1 MIKLSKTSAVLVGFA
16 LAAVGMSLWAQQP
29 EESRAR
35 RQSRPRTQ
43 RPLQP
48 PPKATGETR
57 VRPAYVVEPPDLIIV
72 EVLEA
77 LPGRPISGERLV
89 RPDGSISLG
98 YYGDIRVAGLSI
110 AEIKEKVVL
119 HLRKF
124 ITDETLGL
132 VEINYETG
140 ERKTDPKTNKIKEIP
155 PRETDRVFVDV
166 TSYNSAASYVEGDVL
181 LPGRIP
187 YTGGDTVLDLIHH
200 AGGLLPIADR
210 AKIRLVRNFPKGS
223 PTQILPV
230 DYEELTMGTD
240 SSTNYLILP
249 NDRLVVPHDP
259 YYKMDKASAIKLSSE
274 FGLKGAQARLDK
286 DSSDDRDSEK
296 SIYFGRKPSPPRQV
310 EPPTE
315 LEQRVSEIETKLDKL
330 IELMEGDKGKPRSQG
345 NTAPAADPAKS
356 ETFEPPA
363 GRDPLQ
369 GDEEKPERKLRSL
382 PHPVSP
388 ERDPFQVERAKADV
402 RPGVIPEI
410 PTERDPFAQDSRTDH
425 KSASPS
431 LPPAAEARKAAME
444 PPAVDAAEP
453 DSVRSSERRARVPSH
468 DRDPVRRREALR
480 PVPGRTPMPRARRTM
495 PRKAPR
501 GPQAP
506 REAVRP
512 SPGAPPSENQPPEP

>member
-48 PPKATGETR
+48 TPKATEETR
-57 VRPAYVVEPPDLIIV
+57 ARPAYVVEPPDLIIV
-72 EVLEA
+72 EVIEA

-98 YYGDIRVAGLSI
+98 FYGDIPVAGLTI
-110 AEIKEKVVL
+110 PEIKEKIVL

-124 ITDETLGL
+124 IADETLGL
-132 VEINYETG
+132 VEIDYETG
-140 ERKTDPKTNKIKEIP
+140 EPQIDPKIKEIP

-210 AKIRLVRNFPKGS
+210 VKIRLVRSFPKGS

-240 SSTNYLILP
+240 SSTNYAILP

-259 YYKMDKASAIKLSSE
+259 SYKLDKASAVKLSSE
-274 FGLKGAQARLDK
+274 FGLKGAQARLDR

-330 IELMEGDKGKPRSQG
+330 IELMEGDKGKPKSQG
-345 NTAPAADPAKS
+345 NTAPAADPAMR

-369 GDEEKPERKLRSL
+369 GDEEKPARKPRTL
-382 PHPVSP
+382 PDPVSP
-388 ERDPFQVERAKADV
+388 ERDPFQIERAKADV
-402 RPGVIPEI
+402 KPSVVPEI
-410 PTERDPFAQDSRTDH
+410 PTERDPFAQDSRADD

-431 LPPAAEARKAAME
+431 LPPASEAREPAME
-444 PPAVDAAEP
+444 PPAVDAVEP
-453 DSVRSSERRARVPSH
+453 ESVRSRERRARVPSR

-495 PRKAPR
+495 PRQAPR
-501 GPQAP
+501 SPQAP

-512 SPGAPPSENQPPEP
+512 SPGAPPSDNQPSEP